1 MRVEMVSKETLPGGR
16 AWIAVEA
23 DGVTTIYATGPLGEY
38 VARRLLQRE
47 QIADAS

>member
-1 MRVEMVSKETLPGGR
+1 MVPEGSLPDGR
-16 AWIAVEA
+16 TWLAVEA

-38 VARRLLQRE
+38 VARRLLQRK